1 MTMTAILA
9 SVDLTTT
16 SNTTLLGPTSDTR
29 SNVLINLTNR
39 GGSTAKVR
47 VAIAATSTPAN
58 GEWIEYDQPLAAAG
72 AGGNVLERAGLVL
85 PSGKYIV
92 VRSDTT
98 GVSATVTGLGQS

>member
-39 GGSTAKVR
+39 GG
-47 VAIAATSTPAN
+47 
-58 GEWIEYDQPLAAAG
+58 
-72 AGGNVLERAGLVL
+72 
-85 PSGKYIV
+85 
-92 VRSDTT
+92 
-98 GVSATVTGLGQS
+98 